1 MQWIGMFTHCY
12 ARPPTLHPPCL
23 SVGGRRGGG
32 GLLHVNKYIVYI
44 VSPSQ
49 PPPPSDNF
57 LAFDMLILFTAA
69 SPLDTGGVGG
79 GGGGAGQFRFK
90 QLRSFFPEEKCAKI
104 FLLFHFFRNFV
115 S

>member
-1 MQWIGMFTHCY
+1 M
-12 ARPPTLHPPCL
+12 
-23 SVGGRRGGG
+23 
-32 GLLHVNKYIVYI
+32 NKYIVYI

-57 LAFDMLILFTAA
+57 LASDMLILFTAA

-79 GGGGAGQFRFK
+79 GGEGQFRFK
-90 QLRSFFPEEKCAKI
+90 QLRSFFPEEKSAKI
-104 FLLFHFFRNFV
+104 FLLFHFFRNFA